1 MIYFLLI
8 YSLFFIALTWFR
20 PRWALFL
27 FLAVLPS
34 YQIRFQI
41 LNMPLTLLEIM
52 ILILFVVYLLRNVR
66 EVFKIWERI
75 GSWKWLILFWLILA
89 SMAVFIAPDLQTAAG
104 IWKAYFIEPILL
116 LIIFLSLIKTK
127 KDLNL
132 ALGALIFSGFYISI
146 YTIGQKF
153 LGGGV
158 WSTEVWGQPKIWRA
172 TGLFPHPNFLG
183 LYLGPIILLGLGQ
196 IIANFRKNKWFIIY
210 TLLFIVLLP
219 LAIILARSEGA
230 ILGVLA
236 GLVFW
241 GLIYAPARKW
251 TIISLV
257 ILFLVVAGWPGA
269 RNYVLEKGTLSD
281 LSGQLRINIWSGAV
295 SLIKD
300 NPVLGVGLSGYQKL
314 IPDYQKRFYHPE
326 TKELISVETHPYP
339 HNLFLAF
346 WLELGLLGLIV
357 FCWILIKFFVQ
368 GFRKI
373 YGSKSTVIYGSIMA
387 SMIVI
392 LTHGLVDT
400 PYLKN
405 DLAVLFWIII
415 GLILVLESDKI
426 EFKI

>member
-1 MIYFLLI
+1 MIYFLVI
-8 YSLFFIALTWFR
+8 YSLFFVILTWFK
-20 PRWALFL
+20 PKWALFL
-27 FLAVLPS
+27 LLAVLPS

-41 LNMPLTLLEIM
+41 LSLPLTLLELM
-52 ILILFVVYLLRNVR
+52 ILILSIVYVLRNIR

-75 GSWKWLILFWLILA
+75 GIWKWLILFWLILA
-89 SMAVFIAPDLQTAAG
+89 SIAVFIAPDLRTAAG

-116 LIIFLSLIKTK
+116 LIVFLGLIKTK
-127 KDLNL
+127 NDLDL

-146 YTIGQKF
+146 YAIGQKF

-196 IIANFRKNKWFIIY
+196 IIANFRKNKWFIVY
-210 TLLFIVLLP
+210 TLSFIILLP
-219 LAIILARSEGA
+219 LAIIMARSEGA
-230 ILGVLA
+230 MLGVLA

-241 GLIYAPARKW
+241 GLIYKNRALQNLVPLSARHALVRKW

-257 ILFLVVAGWPGA
+257 ILFLVVAGWSGT

-281 LSGQLRINIWSGAV
+281 LSGQLRVNIWSGAV

-300 NPVLGVGLSGYQKL
+300 NPVLGVGLNGYQKL
-314 IPDYQKRFYHPE
+314 VPDYQKRFYHPE

-346 WLELGLLGLIV
+346 WKMSHKSK
-357 FCWILIKFFVQ
+357 IK
-368 GFRKI
+368 
-373 YGSKSTVIYGSIMA
+373 
-387 SMIVI
+387 
-392 LTHGLVDT
+392 
-400 PYLKN
+400 
-405 DLAVLFWIII
+405 
-415 GLILVLESDKI
+415 
-426 EFKI
+426 

>member
-20 PRWALFL
+20 PKWALFL
-27 FLAVLPS
+27 LLAVLPS

-41 LNMPLTLLEIM
+41 FNLPLTLLEIM
-52 ILILFVVYLLRNVR
+52 ILILFIVYLLRNVR

-132 ALGALIFSGFYISI
+132 VLGALIFSGFYISI

-257 ILFLVVAGWPGA
+257 ILFLVVAGWSGA

-281 LSGQLRINIWSGAV
+281 LSGQLRINIWSGAI

-314 IPDYQKRFYHPE
+314 IPDYQKRE
-326 TKELISVETHPYP
+326 
-339 HNLFLAF
+339 
-346 WLELGLLGLIV
+346 
-357 FCWILIKFFVQ
+357 
-368 GFRKI
+368 
-373 YGSKSTVIYGSIMA
+373 GS
-387 SMIVI
+387 
-392 LTHGLVDT
+392 
-400 PYLKN
+400 
-405 DLAVLFWIII
+405 
-415 GLILVLESDKI
+415 
-426 EFKI
+426 